1 MNHPAIL
8 RKLVLKQTLLRFLG
22 GELFLIGILLL
33 ADLFTSMWRLLA
45 IEAPLGSILRWV
57 ISGLPAHAME
67 VLPIAFLFGITLTL
81 AELHADGEFLVIC
94 GSGISLQSLALP
106 LIVFSLMMGG
116 VLFFAGDLFTI
127 PASVERDRIFRQM
140 TGQKSAARQS
150 TDITI
155 IAEGGRFVYSIGAF
169 DPETP
174 RLIDIDII
182 GRDEAGKP
190 NFRLI
195 SSRALW
201 SQDHWVFSSARIF
214 SIAENNR
221 WTEKTIDGY
230 SNPLLVEKPASFG
243 ILREKPS
250 LMKTTELSMYVEVLK
265 NSGLPFVEAETEYY
279 KRLSFLLTPLIV
291 CGLSVAASGWFRKNS
306 LLMSLLFS
314 LGTAT
319 VYYVA
324 QMLGSLAAK
333 TGWIAPMEAVW
344 GVTLVFVALAALGY
358 SKAKS

>member
-1 MNHPAIL
+1 MNKPTIL
-8 RKLVLKQTLLRFLG
+8 RNLVLKQTLFRFLG

-45 IEAPLGSILRWV
+45 MEAPLGTILRWV
-57 ISGLPAHAME
+57 ISGLPAHAMA

-81 AELHADGEFLVIC
+81 AELHSDGEFLVIC

-106 LIVFSLMMGG
+106 LLVFSLLMGG
-116 VLFFAGDLFTI
+116 TLFVAGDYITI
-127 PASVERDRIFRQM
+127 PSSVARDKIFRQM
-140 TGQKSAARQS
+140 TGQKGDARQS

-155 IAEGGRFVYSIGAF
+155 MAEGGRFVYSVGAF
-169 DPETP
+169 DPDPPKLT
-174 RLIDIDII
+174 DIDII
-182 GRDEAGKP
+182 GRSEDGTP
-190 NFRLI
+190 NFRLKAL
-195 SSRALW
+195 RATW
-201 SQDHWVFSSARIF
+201 DKDRWVFPSARIF
-214 SIAENNR
+214 FMTSDNR
-221 WTEKTIDGY
+221 WTEDTIDRY
-230 SNPLLVEKPASFG
+230 SNPEVSEKPAAFS

-250 LMKTTELSMYVEVLK
+250 MMKTTELTTYVEILK
-265 NSGLPFVEAETEYY
+265 NSGLPSVEAETEYY

-333 TGWIAPMEAVW
+333 TGWIAPMWAIW
-344 GVTLVFVALAALGY
+344 GVTLAFVALSALGY
-358 SKAKS
+358 VKAKS